1 MKIYI
6 HTDLE
11 GISGVD
17 SPGMVEQG
25 DPRKREANELLMA
38 ELNAAVAGAFDGGA
52 THVTVLDSHGGGGN
66 FILEL
71 LDKRADNDPK
81 ANKKWWGKMDSSYAG
96 TFFIGA
102 HAMMGTQNAFLDH
115 TQNSGSWYNYWLNGR
130 KMGELAQW
138 AIVAGNFGI
147 PMLMVSGDEA
157 ACAEARQFFCPVET
171 AIVKRGVGRN
181 CAELV
186 PLEEARARVREA
198 ARKAIVLVGKA
209 HPLIP
214 VKPMEIRLELCRADY
229 CDHFAAR
236 PGVERLDARSVRK
249 VSSDQLDIF
258 P

>member
-17 SPGMVEQG
+17 TFEMIGSGH
-25 DPRKREANELLMA
+25 PRRREANELLMA

-52 THVTVLDSHGGGGN
+52 TDVTVLDSHGGGGN

-71 LDKRADNDPK
+71 LDRRADNDVK
-81 ANKKWWGKMDSSYAG
+81 ANKKWWGKMDTSYAG

-102 HAMMGTQNAFLDH
+102 HAMAGTQNAFLDH
-115 TQNSGSWYNYWLNGR
+115 TQNSESWYNYWLNGR
-130 KMGELAQW
+130 RMGELAQW

-157 ACAEARQFFCPVET
+157 ACAEARQFFSPLET
-171 AIVKRGVGRN
+171 AAVKRGVGRN
-181 CAELV
+181 RAELV

-198 ARKAIVLVGKA
+198 ARRAISLVGKA
-209 HPLIP
+209 RPLIP
-214 VKPMEIRLELCRADY
+214 SKPMEVRLELCRADY
-229 CDHFAAR
+229 CDYFATK
-236 PGVERLDARSVRK
+236 PGTERLDARAVRK
-249 VSSDQLDIF
+249 VTSDPLDLF